1 MKKEKI
7 LPLLLIFAIFFRFY
21 LSYPG
26 TAIAANSCS
35 SVTVSPGRLG
45 NNTLTIRSE
54 QIVKEEEYQISIDG
68 GGAIPNVDISEKAK
82 EGKIL
87 EVIHNFTY
95 IGDYKIK
102 LEYSD
107 GTNICEGDIS
117 IKPSTNCKWEIT
129 PDKPFKNTRIDVKV
143 TNISD
148 VIPQG
153 DFQIKVAKPDNNED
167 RFEKNKS
174 AVSLE
179 PKLSGSYYF
188 RLYSLAGGGATNY
201 LACSIHVFVGPNAEN
216 PGYIGQPQIG
226 GPDTEVYD
234 ICQGDEA
241 CSNCFSNGN
250 AWTAFGCIPTDPM
263 NLVKW
268 LFPYL
273 LGFGGLAVFGL
284 IVFSGIQII
293 ISSGDPQ
300 KIQGAK
306 ETITSAI
313 TGLIFVILS
322 LFLLRLIGVDIL
334 GLPGLE

>member
-1 MKKEKI
+1 MS
-7 LPLLLIFAIFFRFY
+7 FF
-21 LSYPG
+21 
-26 TAIAANSCS
+26 T
-35 SVTVSPGRLG
+35 
-45 NNTLTIRSE
+45 
-54 QIVKEEEYQISIDG
+54 
-68 GGAIPNVDISEKAK
+68 
-82 EGKIL
+82 
-87 EVIHNFTY
+87 
-95 IGDYKIK
+95 
-102 LEYSD
+102 
-107 GTNICEGDIS
+107 
-117 IKPSTNCKWEIT
+117 
-129 PDKPFKNTRIDVKV
+129 
-143 TNISD
+143 
-148 VIPQG
+148 
-153 DFQIKVAKPDNNED
+153 
-167 RFEKNKS
+167 
-174 AVSLE
+174 
-179 PKLSGSYYF
+179 YYF

-226 GPDTEVYD
+226 GPDTEEYD